1 MFKVADWPPGA
12 RSLTTSLQ
20 DTGKSRA
27 DLWQFATD
35 LALEKAIN
43 ETNLVCKD
51 PERKKLNLDPNNEA
65 DKCEIKLNKP
75 IPFRWGRIDCV
86 PNESEG
92 YLLSILICIEIF
104 LTPVTTPIIVV

>member
-51 PERKKLNLDPNNEA
+51 PERKKLNLDPDNKA

-92 YLLSILICIEIF
+92 YLL
-104 LTPVTTPIIVV
+104 